1 MGNLLNLL
9 LYLPDSRREWAW
21 WVVVLGAA
29 FSILPVFAGPFD
41 AALVCVV
48 ACVPATLLGVAG
60 LLDREHGLWW
70 DFTGTLLIIGG
81 GVAFAMLRAAA

>member
-9 LYLPDSRREWAW
+9 LYLPTSRREWGW
-21 WVVVLGAA
+21 WVVVLGAVC
-29 FSILPVFAGPFD
+29 SILPVFAGPFD

-48 ACVPATLLGVAG
+48 ACVPGTLFGVAG

-70 DFTGTLLIIGG
+70 AFTGTLVIIGG
-81 GVAFAMLRAAA
+81 ATAFALVRAAT